1 MVRSASVLVL
11 SLLALAGCG
20 SAVHGSHPPPAL
32 PSRPAQPAPT
42 PRPSSARDAAA
53 LRAGDAVFAGRMLA
67 QLARNQPTVALSPLS
82 ISQALGM
89 AYQGARGRTAAQI
102 ATALSFTL
110 PAGRLASAWGALDRS
125 LAAAN
130 GPGAT
135 LNVAD
140 ALYGQHGMAFHAPFL
155 SALSSDYG
163 APLRTADFMQA
174 PATARAAI
182 NAWVSDE
189 THGKIPQLLGTG
201 DVNQQTRLVLVNAVY
216 LNAKWASPFEHGA
229 TAAAPFHAPGGA
241 VRVPFMNQMS
251 VFPYARRSGYAALEL
266 PYRGGRLAF
275 DVLLPDPGRLGSL
288 LRRLAH
294 GGPLGLLTG
303 LRATSVSVA
312 LPKFQL
318 DTRFELADPLSALG
332 MPIAFEQGAA
342 DLSGIAG
349 PAGDLYIQAVV
360 HEAYVRVDEAGTE
373 AAGAT
378 GVTIAPTAIMRPQVA
393 FDADRPFVFL
403 VRDRRTGAVL
413 FLGLV
418 SRP

>member
-1 MVRSASVLVL
+1 MVRRAPLL
-11 SLLALAGCG
+11 MLTLLAVAGCG
-20 SAVHGSHPPPAL
+20 TTVRGSHPPPA
-32 PSRPAQPAPT
+32 PPPRPARPAPA

-53 LRAGDAVFAGRMLA
+53 LRAGNALFAGRMLA
-67 QLARNQPTVALSPLS
+67 QLTNSQPTVALSPLS

-89 AYQGARGRTAAQI
+89 AYQGARGRTATQI
-102 ATALSFTL
+102 ATALDFRL
-110 PAGRLASAWGALDRS
+110 PASRLAAAWGALDSS

-140 ALYGQHGMAFHAPFL
+140 AVYAQHGTAFHAPFL
-155 SALSSDYG
+155 NALSSDYG
-163 APLRTADFMQA
+163 APLRTADFEHA
-174 PATARAAI
+174 PDAARAAI
-182 NAWVSDE
+182 NGWVSSQ
-189 THGKIPQLLGTG
+189 THGRIPELLGSA
-201 DVNQQTRLVLVNAVY
+201 DANQQTRLVLVNAVY
-216 LNAKWASPFEHGA
+216 LNAKWASPFQRGS
-229 TAAAPFHAPGGA
+229 TAVAPFQAPGGA
-241 VRVPFMNQMS
+241 VQVPFMNQMS
-251 VFPYARRSGYAALEL
+251 VFPYARGPGYVALEL

-275 DVLLPDPGRLGSL
+275 DALLPDPGKLGSL
-288 LRRLAH
+288 ISRLAKV
-294 GGPLGLLTG
+294 GPLPLLRG
-303 LRATSVSVA
+303 LRPESVSVA

-318 DTRFELADPLSALG
+318 NTRFELADQLSKLG
-332 MPIAFEQGAA
+332 MPLAFEQGAA

-349 PAGDLYIQAVV
+349 PPGDLYIQAVV

-378 GVTIAPTAIMRPQVA
+378 GVTIVPTAIMRPQVT

-403 VRDRRTGAVL
+403 VRDRRTGVIL